1 VTTAAAA
8 ERPSRRRAGPTT
20 VARGHLEYH
29 LLVLV
34 SLALV
39 AFGLVMVYSASS
51 GRAIVGESDP
61 MYYLKR
67 QAIFAVAGL
76 ALMVVF
82 SRLDFR
88 SLRLLAPPL
97 LIGSAVL
104 LVAVL
109 VLASQVNGARRWL
122 TVGPVA
128 IQPSEFAKLALALW
142 VAGVLSR
149 RPVPRT
155 LGEFIRPI
163 GVVTAIACGLILLE
177 PDLGTVIA
185 IAVMVGAM
193 LLVSG
198 APFRL
203 LVGAGALAF
212 GLAAAAIW
220 LEPYRRTRFLSF
232 LDPWSDPQGAGYQTV
247 QAMISLGSGGPF
259 GVGLG
264 QSVGKVNY
272 LPEAHTDMIFAIIGE
287 ELGLIGASLVI
298 AAFAVV
304 GYAGFNIALQC
315 RNLFGKRLAA
325 GITAMILGQAALNV
339 SAVMGLAPLTGIPL
353 PFVSYGGS
361 SLLVTLVCVGIL
373 LNIATSH
380 ASQIAT
386 AEVPDRRRRNR
397 GTRSSVARDRGGAD
411 GARRRRRVR
420 GVA

>member
-1 VTTAAAA
+1 MTTAAA
-8 ERPSRRRAGPTT
+8 ERP
-20 VARGHLEYH
+20 ARKKAEPASAKQGQLEYH
-29 LLVLV
+29 VLTLV

-51 GRAIVGESDP
+51 GSAIVGESDP

-67 QAIFAVAGL
+67 QAVFAVAGL
-76 ALMVVF
+76 ALMGFF

-88 SLRLLAPPL
+88 SLRFLAAPL
-97 LIGSAVL
+97 LLTSGVL

-109 VLASQVNGARRWL
+109 VLALPVNGARRWL
-122 TVGPVA
+122 TVGPLA

-155 LGEFIRPI
+155 LGELLKPI
-163 GVVTAIACGLILLE
+163 GLVCILAFGLILLE

-185 IAVMVGAM
+185 IAAMVGAM

-203 LVGAGALAF
+203 LVTTLALSI
-212 GLAAAAIW
+212 GLAAAAVW
-220 LEPYRRTRFLSF
+220 LEPYRRTRFFSF

-287 ELGLIGASLVI
+287 ELGLIGAALVI
-298 AAFAVV
+298 AAFAVL
-304 GYAGFNIALQC
+304 GYAGFNVALRC
-315 RNLFGKRLAA
+315 KNLFGKRLAA
-325 GITAMILGQAALNV
+325 GITAMILGQAALNL

-361 SLLVTLVCVGIL
+361 SLLVTLACIGIL
-373 LNIATSH
+373 LNIATNH

-386 AEVPDRRRRNR
+386 ADVPDRRRRDSR
-397 GTRSSVARDRGGAD
+397 SRPAGTRDRRGAQ
-411 GARRRRRVR
+411 GPRRRRQVR
-420 GVA
+420 GIA